1 MECILEIKNVVK
13 TYASSKKR
21 ALDNLSLDLY
31 KGEVLGLVG
40 ANGAGKS
47 TLIKCIA
54 KLIHYNEGSI
64 KLSDSL
70 KDIKKSI
77 GYMPEEINLYD
88 FLSGKDYLEL
98 IGKLR
103 DLTKWDIQK
112 KIDELKE
119 VLELPDLNML
129 IASYSKG
136 NKEKIMFLA
145 SILHEPAIIIL
156 DEPFTGLDPIV
167 IEKTKKYIMDYARNG
182 HTVIFSTHIL
192 DMILQL
198 CNRIAVI
205 STGTIKG
212 IHDIDEF
219 KKNSGNYDK
228 LIELYAKE
236 IKGQD

>member
-1 MECILEIKNVVK
+1 MECILEIKNVTK
-13 TYASSKKR
+13 TYASSKKK

-54 KLIHYNEGSI
+54 KLIHYNQGTI

-70 KDIKKSI
+70 SDISKSI

-103 DLTKWDIQK
+103 DLSKCDIQR

-129 IASYSKG
+129 IDSYSKG

-192 DMILQL
+192 EMILQL

-228 LIELYAKE
+228 LIELYTKE
-236 IKGQD
+236 IKGEV

>member
-1 MECILEIKNVVK
+1 MECILEIKNVTK
-13 TYASSKKR
+13 TYASSKKK
-21 ALDNLSLDLY
+21 ALDNLSLNLY

-54 KLIHYNEGSI
+54 KLIYYNQGTI

-70 KDIKKSI
+70 SDTSKSI
-77 GYMPEEINLYD
+77 GYMPEEINLYN
-88 FLSGKDYLEL
+88 FLSGMDYLEL

-103 DLTKWDIQK
+103 DLSKGDIQR

-129 IASYSKG
+129 IDSYSKG

-145 SILHEPAIIIL
+145 SILHEPEIIIL

-167 IEKTKKYIMDYARNG
+167 IEKTKKYIMDYARKG

-219 KKNSGNYDK
+219 KKNSGDYDK
-228 LIELYAKE
+228 LIELYTEE
-236 IKGQD
+236 IKDEG